1 MTANDIFVINGFYAS
16 MRSKYTASAASIYY
30 YVVQWDAAALSWAEF
45 RASVLG
51 ATDPEK
57 AQSGSMREQVCAR
70 WQELGLAAK
79 PDVGDNGVHGSASP
93 FEGLSERLNWLGGTV
108 DEDETALALMAAGVK
123 KPTLLSWTKDPQ
135 VEVDGASQSLFDTFE
150 DMDIGP
156 MLKMAQKVGGDP
168 FEDTPKFSKHQAFV
182 FIKPHAVTD
191 GVKAL
196 VKSILRAR
204 SMAIV
209 GEGAISSAQIS
220 KGKLIDT
227 HYYAIANK
235 ASLSKPV
242 ELNPPAEKLAEFT
255 AKFGTTWSEALAQGL
270 VYNAVDG
277 CDVLGVDG
285 EKMNEAWALAKARG
299 DLLKFGGGFY
309 VGKLGAGGASSGG
322 AVVPSAGD
330 ILAELPKS
338 IYGGFDSLALSNGE
352 PPATPPAVGRPPSA
366 ARCRCPARLSS
377 RSTPPPASL

>member
-1 MTANDIFVINGFYAS
+1 M
-16 MRSKYTASAASIYY
+16 
-30 YVVQWDAAALSWAEF
+30 QWDAAALSWAEF

-277 CDVLGVDG
+277 RDVRGVDG
-285 EKMNEAWALAKARG
+285 EKMNGRAWRRRAATCSSLAA
-299 DLLKFGGGFY
+299 
-309 VGKLGAGGASSGG
+309 ASTSASSVRRRLVGRRRRPQRRRHPRR
-322 AVVPSAGD
+322 AAQID
-330 ILAELPKS
+330 LRRLRL
-338 IYGGFDSLALSNGE
+338 LALSNGE
-352 PPATPPAVGRPPSA
+352 PPATPPAARPPVA
-366 ARCRCPARLSS
+366 ARCRAPAPLLAFNPA
-377 RSTPPPASL
+377 PPSLGIDDAE

>member
-1 MTANDIFVINGFYAS
+1 M
-16 MRSKYTASAASIYY
+16 
-30 YVVQWDAAALSWAEF
+30 
-45 RASVLG
+45 
-51 ATDPEK
+51 
-57 AQSGSMREQVCAR
+57 
-70 WQELGLAAK
+70 
-79 PDVGDNGVHGSASP
+79 HGSASP

-285 EKMNEAWALAKARG
+285 EKMNL
-299 DLLKFGGGFY
+299 
-309 VGKLGAGGASSGG
+309 
-322 AVVPSAGD
+322 
-330 ILAELPKS
+330 
-338 IYGGFDSLALSNGE
+338 SLIHI
-352 PPATPPAVGRPPSA
+352 
-366 ARCRCPARLSS
+366 
-377 RSTPPPASL
+377 

>member
-30 YVVQWDAAALSWAEF
+30 HAVQWDAAALSWAEF

-242 ELNPPAEKLAEFT
+242 ELNPPAVQARRVHRQVRHHVVRGARAAGWSTTPST
-255 AKFGTTWSEALAQGL
+255 AATCSASTASARTRRGRS
-270 VYNAVDG
+270 
-277 CDVLGVDG
+277 
-285 EKMNEAWALAKARG
+285 AKARG

-309 VGKLGAGGASSGG
+309 VGKLSGGASSGG
-322 AVVPSAGD
+322 AVVPSA
-330 ILAELPKS
+330 ETS
-338 IYGGFDSLALSNGE
+338 S
-352 PPATPPAVGRPPSA
+352 PS
-366 ARCRCPARLSS
+366 CPN
-377 RSTPPPASL
+377 RSTAA

>member
-1 MTANDIFVINGFYAS
+1 MA
-16 MRSKYTASAASIYY
+16 
-30 YVVQWDAAALSWAEF
+30 
-45 RASVLG
+45 G
-51 ATDPEK
+51 A
-57 AQSGSMREQVCAR
+57 
-70 WQELGLAAK
+70 GLAAK
-79 PDVGDNGVHGSASP
+79 PDVDDNGVHGSASP

-108 DEDETALALMAAGVK
+108 DEDETALALMAAGV

-227 HYYAIANK
+227 HYYVRTRRR
-235 ASLSKPV
+235 SRS
-242 ELNPPAEKLAEFT
+242 
-255 AKFGTTWSEALAQGL
+255 
-270 VYNAVDG
+270 
-277 CDVLGVDG
+277 
-285 EKMNEAWALAKARG
+285 R
-299 DLLKFGGGFY
+299 
-309 VGKLGAGGASSGG
+309 SSSTRRPRSS
-322 AVVPSAGD
+322 PS
-330 ILAELPKS
+330 S
-338 IYGGFDSLALSNGE
+338 
-352 PPATPPAVGRPPSA
+352 PPSSAPRGPRRSRRGWSTTPSTA
-366 ARCRCPARLSS
+366 ATCSASTAR
-377 RSTPPPASL
+377 R